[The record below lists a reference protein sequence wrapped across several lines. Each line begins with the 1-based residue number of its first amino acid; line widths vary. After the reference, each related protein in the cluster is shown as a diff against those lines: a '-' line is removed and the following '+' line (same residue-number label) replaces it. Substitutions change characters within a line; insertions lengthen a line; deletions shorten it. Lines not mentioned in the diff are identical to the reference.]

1 MATRAERR
9 KHLEGLS
16 ETEWAALAR
25 RLGDVALDKPCDKRI
40 RWILDAAERP
50 GSGDAHDRAFGV
62 PTNDEQQ
69 LELQRDGLETSKS
82 AVRAAWFSAGCAFL
96 AIIISII
103 ALVVALG
110 E

>member
-9 KHLEGLS
+9 KYLEGLS

-25 RLGDVALDKPCDKRI
+25 RLGDVALDKPPDKRI
-40 RWILDAAERP
+40 RWLLDAADRP
-50 GSGDAHDRAFGV
+50 GSGDGHDRAFGLH
-62 PTNDEQQ
+62 TDAEQQ
-69 LELQRDGLETSKS
+69 LQLQREGVETSKS
-82 AVRAAWFSAGCAFL
+82 AVRAAWVSAGCALL
-96 AIIISII
+96 ALIVAVI